1 MSGVKPDPEIK
12 FAMDLFQKY
21 DENASGAIGK
31 QEFKNVALEIQA
43 DNRRR
48 TLLLGACHRWI

>member
-1 MSGVKPDPEIK
+1 MKPDPEIK